1 MKIWG
6 KSGENHRKIRQKSI
20 AWCINVPCTHHA
32 VEGALEVR
40 AEGGEG
46 RAAISVVRPLLAFVS
61 MDLLGDPPGKAA
73 MGRA

>member
-1 MKIWG
+1 M
-6 KSGENHRKIRQKSI
+6 
-20 AWCINVPCTHHA
+20 HHA
-32 VEGALEVR
+32 VEGALEVS